1 MTRKGLFYLSCMV
14 VQKGGDLFLRE
25 RLLRDQ
31 LWIIGIMNAQVMEV
45 QVNLNFSHD
54 VCTNIRTRK
63 KDFYISTNF

>member
-1 MTRKGLFYLSCMV
+1 MV